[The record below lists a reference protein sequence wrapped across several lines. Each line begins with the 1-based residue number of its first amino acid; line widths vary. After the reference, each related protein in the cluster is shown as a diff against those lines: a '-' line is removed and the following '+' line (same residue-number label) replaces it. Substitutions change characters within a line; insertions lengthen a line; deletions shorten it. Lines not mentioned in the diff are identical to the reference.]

1 MLAFQKKVLIQPS
14 LSVQE
19 QQLQSI
25 MSEETDSAPTMSIK
39 DRIAALQKGK
49 GGEETTIPIG
59 PPPQK
64 PKRSNA
70 LAGRIAALQQQT
82 GDKTTNESGDDNT
95 VTNKVG
101 KLKLPPGGVPIIMPG
116 AGPPPSLLKKQ
127 KEREERKQKMVEE
140 AQKDDSQSS
149 ENDATIK
156 EEFSSSSSATV
167 GKLKLPPG
175 AIQVIVPGCPPP
187 AMLKKTDVDK
197 NVTAEDT
204 TSEAIAATT
213 SDEALLSRPTMPKRK
228 PRSRG

>member
-1 MLAFQKKVLIQPS
+1 
-14 LSVQE
+14 
-19 QQLQSI
+19 
-25 MSEETDSAPTMSIK
+25 MSEETNSAPPMSIK

-82 GDKTTNESGDDNT
+82 GDKTTNESGDDNND

-156 EEFSSSSSATV
+156 EESSSSSATV

-175 AIQVIVPGCPPP
+175 AIKVIVPGCPP
-187 AMLKKTDVDK
+187 DDDK
-197 NVTAEDT
+197 NVTAEDA
-204 TSEAIAATT
+204 TSETIAAT

>member
-1 MLAFQKKVLIQPS
+1 
-14 LSVQE
+14 
-19 QQLQSI
+19 
-25 MSEETDSAPTMSIK
+25 MSEESDLPPPMSIK

-64 PKRSNA
+64 PKTSNA
-70 LAGRIAALQQQT
+70 LAGRIAALQQQP
-82 GDKTTNESGDDNT
+82 GDKTTNESGDVNT

-116 AGPPPSLLKKQ
+116 GGPPPSLLKKQ

-140 AQKDDSQSS
+140 AQMESS
-149 ENDATIK
+149 ENNTTSK
-156 EEFSSSSSATV
+156 EESSSSSATV

-175 AIQVIVPGCPPP
+175 AIKVIVPGCPPP

-197 NVTAEDT
+197 NVTAEDASNET
-204 TSEAIAATT
+204 IAAT

>member
-1 MLAFQKKVLIQPS
+1 
-14 LSVQE
+14 
-19 QQLQSI
+19 
-25 MSEETDSAPTMSIK
+25 MSIK

-64 PKRSNA
+64 PKTSNA
-70 LAGRIAALQQQT
+70 LAGRIAALQQQP
-82 GDKTTNESGDDNT
+82 GDKTTNESGDVNT

-116 AGPPPSLLKKQ
+116 GGPPPSLLKKQ

-140 AQKDDSQSS
+140 AQMESS
-149 ENDATIK
+149 ENNTTSK
-156 EEFSSSSSATV
+156 EESSSSSATV

-175 AIQVIVPGCPPP
+175 AIKVIVPGCPPP

-197 NVTAEDT
+197 NVTAEDASNET
-204 TSEAIAATT
+204 IAAT

>member
-1 MLAFQKKVLIQPS
+1 
-14 LSVQE
+14 
-19 QQLQSI
+19 
-25 MSEETDSAPTMSIK
+25 MSEETDFPSTMSIK

-156 EEFSSSSSATV
+156 EESSSSSATV

-175 AIQVIVPGCPPP
+175 AIKVMIPGCPPP

-197 NVTAEDT
+197 NLTAEDA
-204 TSEAIAATT
+204 TSETIAAT
-213 SDEALLSRPTMPKRK
+213 SDVALLSRPTMPKRK

>member
-1 MLAFQKKVLIQPS
+1 
-14 LSVQE
+14 
-19 QQLQSI
+19 

-82 GDKTTNESGDDNT
+82 GDKTTNESGDDNND
-95 VTNKVG
+95 VANKVG

-116 AGPPPSLLKKQ
+116 GGPPPSLLRKQ

-149 ENDATIK
+149 ENDATTK
-156 EEFSSSSSATV
+156 EESSSSSATV

-175 AIQVIVPGCPPP
+175 AIKVIVPGCPPP

-197 NVTAEDT
+197 NLTAEDA
-204 TSEAIAATT
+204 TSETIAAT

>member
-1 MLAFQKKVLIQPS
+1 
-14 LSVQE
+14 
-19 QQLQSI
+19 

-70 LAGRIAALQQQT
+70 LAGRIAALQQQS
-82 GDKTTNESGDDNT
+82 GGKTTNESGDDNT
-95 VTNKVG
+95 ATNKVG

-116 AGPPPSLLKKQ
+116 RGPPPSLLKL
-127 KEREERKQKMVEE
+127 REERKQKMVEE
-140 AQKDDSQSS
+140 AQKDDSQNS
-149 ENDATIK
+149 ENSTTK
-156 EEFSSSSSATV
+156 EESSNSATV

-175 AIQVIVPGCPPP
+175 AIKVIVPGCPPP
-187 AMLKKTDVDK
+187 AMLKKTDVEN
-197 NVTAEDT
+197 NVTAEVA
-204 TSEAIAATT
+204 TSETIAAT

>member
-1 MLAFQKKVLIQPS
+1 
-14 LSVQE
+14 
-19 QQLQSI
+19 

-70 LAGRIAALQQQT
+70 LAGRIAALQQQS
-82 GDKTTNESGDDNT
+82 GGKTTNESGDDNT
-95 VTNKVG
+95 ATNKVG
-101 KLKLPPGGVPIIMPG
+101 KLK
-116 AGPPPSLLKKQ
+116 PPPSLLMKKQ

-140 AQKDDSQSS
+140 AQKDDSQNS
-149 ENDATIK
+149 ENSTTK
-156 EEFSSSSSATV
+156 EESSNSATV

-175 AIQVIVPGCPPP
+175 AIKVIVPGCPPP

-197 NVTAEDT
+197 NNVTAEDA
-204 TSEAIAATT
+204 TSETIAST
-213 SDEALLSRPTMPKRK
+213 SDEALLSRPTMPRRK